1 MKFLTKKMVA
11 RVLKLLLKGGGIVA
25 VLSVAALILAWLLFP
40 FPVERLEKWAASPTV
55 LDVNDRE
62 LMGIVGP
69 DDHWR
74 RPVPL
79 EEMSPWLVQATIAV
93 EDERFYSH
101 PGVDPLAVAR
111 ALVQDIAARRIVSGA
126 STLNMQLCRMM
137 EDRPRSLKAKIIESF
152 RALQLNRLK
161 SKDEILEFYLNV
173 APYGGN
179 LRGVEAASLEY
190 FGRHAKDL
198 SLGQA
203 ALIAG
208 LPQSPSRYR
217 PDRHLEVALKRRQIV
232 LHRMVEAGM
241 ITKLQLEQVQS
252 GPIEIQSRPRKRVA
266 THAAWFALKRRPMG
280 GRTTINLDIQKQ
292 VEHLS
297 QEHLLRLPPDTE
309 LAVVVIDIEQS
320 GIVCMVGSGSTAD
333 PVDGQINGALAKRS
347 PGSTL
352 KPFVYAA
359 AFEAGRLNGDS
370 IVHDIPISRGGWAPS
385 NFDRTFSGQL
395 TAAEALRRSLNVPA
409 VFVAEAVGLAR
420 CCGVL
425 EAVGVRLP
433 CDAQRRGGLAL
444 AVGGIE
450 VRLLELTN
458 AYATLGRDGIRQQ
471 LRIFDNDP
479 TSRIHALAPN
489 VCRAISDILS
499 SRRRRPVGM
508 ETALPEDV
516 PWFMWKT
523 GTSAGRRDAWAVGHN
538 RRFAIGVWVGRFR
551 GTGRLAYVGAEAA
564 EPLLAELF
572 DLPRLRAY
580 ADPPAATPIRVNRPL
595 PRPRE
600 LARNLRLTAPSNGD
614 IFICRDDSTV
624 VHTSV
629 NRTEGIS
636 WFLNGKLVQNDAA
649 SRLVL
654 PPGEYTLRCVDRT
667 GQSSN
672 VAFSV
677 LPADASPG

>member
-1 MKFLTKKMVA
+1 MKFPIRKMA
-11 RVLKLLLKGGGIVA
+11 AGVLKLLFRAGGIAA
-25 VLSVAALILAWLLFP
+25 VLSVAVLIVAWLLFP
-40 FPVERLEKWAASPTV
+40 FPVERIERWAASPIV
-55 LDVNDRE
+55 WDVNDRD
-62 LMGIVGP
+62 LIGIVGS

-79 EEMSPWLVQATIAV
+79 EDMSSWLAQATIAV

-111 ALVQDIAARRIVSGA
+111 AAVQNIAARRIVSGA

-137 EDRPRSLKAKIIESF
+137 DNRPRSLKAKIIESF
-152 RALQLNRLK
+152 RALQLNRLE
-161 SKDEILEFYLNV
+161 SKDDILELYLNV

-179 LRGVEAASLEY
+179 LRGAEAASLEY

-217 PDRHLEVALKRRQIV
+217 PDRRLELALKRRHIV

-241 ITKLQLEQVQS
+241 ITEFQLEQAQS
-252 GPIEIQSRPRKRVA
+252 VPIEIQSRPRQRMA

-297 QEHLLRLPPDTE
+297 REHVLRLPGDSE
-309 LAVVVIDIEQS
+309 LAVVVIDIEES
-320 GIVCMVGSGSTAD
+320 AIVCMVGSGSVAD
-333 PVDGQINGALAKRS
+333 PVDGRINGALAKRS

-359 AFEAGRLNGDS
+359 AFEAGRLNGES
-370 IVHDIPISRGGWAPS
+370 IVHDIPISRGGWTPA
-385 NFDRTFSGQL
+385 NFDRTFSGRI

-409 VFVAEAVGLAR
+409 VLVAEAVGLAG
-420 CCGVL
+420 CCGML

-433 CDAQRRGGLAL
+433 SDAQRRGGLAL

-450 VRLLELTN
+450 VRLLDLTN
-458 AYATLGRDGIRQQ
+458 AYATLGRDGIRGR
-471 LRIFDNDP
+471 LRIFEDELA
-479 TSRIHALAPN
+479 SCACALAPN

-499 SRRRRPVGM
+499 SRRRRPAGM
-508 ETALPEDV
+508 ENALPEDV
-516 PWFMWKT
+516 PWFAWKT
-523 GTSAGRRDAWAVGHN
+523 GTSTGRRDAWAVGHN
-538 RRFAIGVWVGRFR
+538 RRYAIGVWVGRFR
-551 GTGRLAYVGAEAA
+551 GTGRVAYVGAEAA

-572 DLPRLRAY
+572 DLPTLRTY
-580 ADPPAATPIRVNRPL
+580 VDPPVAEPVRVWRPL
-595 PRPRE
+595 PPPRE
-600 LARNLRLTAPSNGD
+600 LGPNLRITAPSQGD
-614 IFICRDDSTV
+614 IFICRDDSAV

-636 WFLNGKLVQNDAA
+636 WFLNGKLVRDDPV
-649 SRLVL
+649 SRFVL
-654 PPGEYTLRCVDRT
+654 TPGEYTLRCVDKK
-667 GQSSN
+667 GQSSS
-672 VAFSV
+672 VTFSV
-677 LPADASPG
+677 LSPDIS

>member
-1 MKFLTKKMVA
+1 MKLLTRKMAARLLKFL
-11 RVLKLLLKGGGIVA
+11 LKTTGIVA
-25 VLSVAALILAWLLFP
+25 ILSVAALILAWLLFP
-40 FPVERLEKWAASPTV
+40 FPEERLERWAVSPSV
-55 LDVNDRE
+55 VDVNERE

-69 DDHWR
+69 DGQWR

-101 PGVDPLAVAR
+101 PGVDPLAVVR
-111 ALVQDIAARRIVSGA
+111 AAVQNIAAARIVSGA

-137 EDRPRSLKAKIIESF
+137 DNRPRSLKAKIIESF
-152 RALQLNRLK
+152 RALQLNQLK
-161 SKDEILEFYLNV
+161 SKDDILELYLNV

-179 LRGVEAASLEY
+179 LRGVEAASLEH

-217 PDRHLEVALKRRQIV
+217 PDRHLEIALKRRHIV
-232 LHRMVEAGM
+232 LRRMVEAGM
-241 ITKLQLEQVQS
+241 ITELQLEQAQS
-252 GPIEIQSRPRKRVA
+252 SPIEIQSRPRKPMA

-297 QEHLLRLPPDTE
+297 QEHLLRLPGDTE
-309 LAVVVIDIEQS
+309 LAVVVIDIEES

-333 PVDGQINGALAKRS
+333 PVDGQINGALVKRS

-359 AFEAGRLNGDS
+359 AFEAGQLNGES
-370 IVHDIPISRGGWAPS
+370 MVYDIPISRGGWSPS
-385 NFDRTFSGQL
+385 NFDLTFSGRL
-395 TAAEALRRSLNVPA
+395 TAAEALQRSLNVPA
-409 VFVAEAVGLAR
+409 VLVAEAVGLAR
-420 CCGVL
+420 CCGVI
-425 EAVGVRLP
+425 ESIGIHLP
-433 CDAQRRGGLAL
+433 SDAQRRGGLAL

-458 AYATLGRDGIRQQ
+458 AYATLGRDGIRGQ
-471 LRIFDNDP
+471 LRIFEDEP
-479 TSRIHALAPN
+479 TSYVHALSPN

-499 SRRRRPVGM
+499 SRRHRPVGM

-523 GTSAGRRDAWAVGHN
+523 GTSSGRRDAWAVGHN
-538 RRFAIGVWVGRFR
+538 HRYAIGIWVGRFR
-551 GTGRLAYVGAEAA
+551 GTGRAAYVGAEAA
-564 EPLLAELF
+564 EPLLAKLF
-572 DLPRLRAY
+572 NLPALRTY
-580 ADPPAATPIRVNRPL
+580 VDPLPAMPILVYRPL
-595 PRPRE
+595 PTPRE
-600 LARNLRLTAPSNGD
+600 LGGNLRITTPSDGD
-614 IFICRDDSTV
+614 IFICQDDSAV

-636 WFLNGKLVQNDAA
+636 WFLNGKLAQNNEV

-654 PPGEYTLRCVDRT
+654 TPGEYTLHCVDKT
-667 GQSSN
+667 GQSSS
-672 VAFSV
+672 VTFSV
-677 LPADASPG
+677 LPADAS

>member
-1 MKFLTKKMVA
+1 MEFLTRKMVA
-11 RVLKLLLKGGGIVA
+11 RVLKLLLKAGGIVA

-40 FPVERLEKWAASPTV
+40 FPEERLERWAASPTV

-62 LMGIVGP
+62 LMGIVGA
-69 DDHWR
+69 DGHWR

-101 PGVDPLAVAR
+101 PGVDPLAVVR
-111 ALVQDIAARRIVSGA
+111 AVVQDIAARRIVSGA

-137 EDRPRSLKAKIIESF
+137 DNRPRSLKAKIIESF
-152 RALQLNRLK
+152 RALQLNQLK
-161 SKDEILEFYLNV
+161 SKDDILELYLNV

-179 LRGVEAASLEY
+179 LRGAEAASLEY

-208 LPQSPSRYR
+208 LPQSPTMYR
-217 PDRHLEVALKRRQIV
+217 PDRHLELALERRHIV
-232 LHRMVEAGM
+232 LHCMVEVGM
-241 ITKLQLEQVQS
+241 ITEPQLEQAQS
-252 GPIEIQSRPRKRVA
+252 SPIEIQSRPRKRIA

-297 QEHLLRLPPDTE
+297 QEHLLRLPGDTE
-309 LAVVVIDIEQS
+309 LAVVVIDIEES

-359 AFEAGRLNGDS
+359 AFEAGQLNDES
-370 IVHDIPISRGGWAPS
+370 IVHDIPISRGGWTPS

-395 TAAEALRRSLNVPA
+395 TAAEALQRSLNVPA
-409 VFVAEAVGLAR
+409 VLVAEAVGLAR

-425 EAVGVRLP
+425 EAVGVHLP

-458 AYATLGRDGIRQQ
+458 AYATLGRDGIRGQ
-471 LRIFDNDP
+471 LRIFDNEP
-479 TSRIHALAPN
+479 TSNIHALAPN

-499 SRRRRPVGM
+499 SRRRRPAGM
-508 ETALPEDV
+508 DTALPEDV

-538 RRFAIGVWVGRFR
+538 RRYAIGVWVGRFR
-551 GTGRLAYVGAEAA
+551 GTGRVAYVGAEAA

-572 DLPRLRAY
+572 NLPTLRTY
-580 ADPPAATPIRVNRPL
+580 VDPPPAMPIRVYRPL
-595 PRPRE
+595 PTPRE
-600 LARNLRLTAPSNGD
+600 LGRNLRLTAPSHGD
-614 IFICRDDSTV
+614 MFICQDDSAV

-636 WFLNGKLVQNDAA
+636 WFLNGKLVQDNAV

-654 PPGEYTLRCVDRT
+654 PPGEYTLRCVDQI
-667 GQSSN
+667 GQSSS
-672 VAFSV
+672 VTFSV
-677 LPADASPG
+677 LLADAS